1 LAGLIDDSAQAISG
15 FSSSYII
22 PYLPILV
29 IALLTVILAYGLSGR
44 RSRYRVRMA
53 LRAEMR
59 SNINVTK
66 AILTY
71 ADSQLS
77 GQMSVSPM
85 PRYHMRA
92 FAAYKRIG
100 LMEKTQP
107 KVAEELE
114 NLYLNM
120 ESVNKA
126 GKRQEDLAFGPAAA
140 FPNAHTLRLENLN
153 FARDTANNIISP
165 YQDRLRTEK

>member
-1 LAGLIDDSAQAISG
+1 MAGLIDDSAQAISG

-77 GQMSVSPM
+77 GQMSEDEKEMVHFLPELLNS
-85 PRYHMRA
+85 
-92 FAAYKRIG
+92 FAKCPSCSRSFFEI
-100 LMEKTQP
+100 
-107 KVAEELE
+107 EEGR
-114 NLYLNM
+114 
-120 ESVNKA
+120 SV
-126 GKRQEDLAFGPAAA
+126 
-140 FPNAHTLRLENLN
+140 RLIEVV
-153 FARDTANNIISP
+153 FD
-165 YQDRLRTEK
+165 D